1 MSEGDSRRRDDDL
14 VRQIRR
20 RIYRGLFHE
29 VSIRLKHD
37 AIRPHGRLFS
47 LNEDMSEGQR
57 EAVSL
62 MWLVKLSEFAIER
75 ELRELP
81 GHHKRRAR
89 ASRESVI
96 LLDGLFSKLSHRRL
110 IQDSLE
116 SLRNTRGRFQ
126 MIGLIHNPNYENDPA
141 IFPTYLVGSVIG
153 GVQGQ
158 GGHVMVRDGQVTA
171 PEALGRAP
179 GEASLFGIHVKEPAD
194 ETS

>member
-1 MSEGDSRRRDDDL
+1 MAASDQRRRDEEL
-14 VRQIRR
+14 GRQIRR
-20 RIYRGLFHE
+20 RIYRGLFRD

-81 GHHKRRAR
+81 GHQKRRAR
-89 ASRESVI
+89 AGRESVI

-126 MIGLIHNPNYENDPA
+126 MIGLIHNPNYENDA
-141 IFPTYLVGSVIG
+141 TIFPTYLVGSVIG
-153 GVQGQ
+153 GAQGQ
-158 GGHVMVRDGQVTA
+158 GGHVIVRDGRVVDPQDLARSV
-171 PEALGRAP
+171 
-179 GEASLFGIHVKEPAD
+179 GEASLFGIHVTEP
-194 ETS
+194 TS

>member
-1 MSEGDSRRRDDDL
+1 
-14 VRQIRR
+14 
-20 RIYRGLFHE
+20 
-29 VSIRLKHD
+29 
-37 AIRPHGRLFS
+37 
-47 LNEDMSEGQR
+47 R

-89 ASRESVI
+89 SSRESVI

-126 MIGLIHNPNYENDPA
+126 MIGLIHNPNYENDPE

-153 GVQGQ
+153 DGQGQ
-158 GGHVMVRDGQVTA
+158 GGHVMVRDGRITP
-171 PEALGRAP
+171 PEEVGRSQ
-179 GEASLFGIHVKEPAD
+179 GEASLFGIHVTEAV
-194 ETS
+194 E